1 MYGENDSDA
10 HVLRFADSVLW
21 LLSLEFRCRFVNSAA
36 RLNSEAN
43 SQSRFRI
50 QVHNA
55 SLPDSAWGFFKN
67 KMKATIAPLTI
78 AFVWALLGS
87 ACALH
92 AQTFQVGP
100 DASQSSQ
107 AKKDQNQGQPLGF
120 GSGLQNARIAR
131 AAEMALQRGDKAQAL
146 NYARLAV
153 KAAPNDAQLWFLLG
167 YAARLNNQLSESEQ
181 AYKHGLGLSPA
192 ALGGQSGLAQVY
204 NQAGRPGDAEK
215 LLKQVISADP
225 GRRDDVLLLGE
236 LHMRAKDYE
245 GAIDWLMRAERLRP
259 DARSEVLLAISYQQ
273 LKRMDQANHYLELAR
288 HRDPNNPDV
297 ERSLAS
303 YYRDTGKYED
313 AIKALQSIKNPK
325 PDIIAELGYTYQ
337 LAGRMNDSAKT
348 YARAAN
354 AAPKDINLQ
363 LSAAQAQVAAGAP
376 EDADPFLK
384 RAASI
389 EADNYRL
396 HAIRASIAR
405 MQDRADDAIKEYQA
419 AIANLPA
426 TPGEGPLYGVQL
438 HVELMQLYKS
448 TGDDNAAAQQLAT
461 ARKQIN
467 AMNEQGLGRDAYLRL
482 RAVIKLALGDTDGAL
497 ADVREALALNAE
509 NRDDLQLDGD
519 ILMKMGR
526 AEDAIAAY
534 KRVLVIDPKNRFALI
549 SLGYASRAANRP
561 DDAEK
566 YFKQLA
572 QIDPS
577 SYIPY
582 LALGDLATS
591 RRQFTVAQSN
601 YSKAYALAPKRSAVV
616 AGGLNAAI
624 EAHNMDLA
632 GEWAGRVTDAMNRD
646 PQVLRERERYLGF
659 KGDYEQ
665 SAAIGEQA
673 IQLLPHD
680 RDVVVYLGYAYLHLQ
695 RPQDRLPLANEHR
708 PKFPHP
714 PDLPLF
720 AGYVHKH
727 MGMSEEARQD
737 FTEALARDPE
747 VITAYVNRGYMLN
760 DLHQPQAAAD
770 DFEAALKRDPKD
782 GEAHLGLAYSYLDLN
797 KPSAALKHAELA
809 EKTMGDHKDL
819 HVIRATAYGRQ
830 DMLNKAVEEY
840 RAALKFDPN
849 DGALYLGLGNAL
861 FSERKYHDAVDQLN
875 IAARFAPDNASI
887 YALMARAYANL
898 DDREQTVKNAEMAE
912 RLAKNAP
919 IPDNDFQEPLQS
931 TIYVQTGQAFNTL
944 GDQNAAMDRFTRALE
959 TPKSNRVSVRLAIA
973 HLMAEQGHEN
983 DAQRQVALGLMEAGA
998 GETKP
1003 ASGPQFVLAADV
1015 FRSLHEYDLSQQYL
1029 QRAKLAGAP
1038 DPEIRI
1044 GMANNY
1050 LAVGDTAR
1058 AKAELAAVSASTD
1071 GTPDYQFL
1079 LAQANVFRQEHRGAQ
1094 AQTSFAQAS
1103 NAEGEDQ
1110 TAEQGLLQ
1118 AGGEE
1123 GWRITP
1129 TVSMLSD
1136 LSLSPI
1142 FEDSTVYVLDAKLDA
1157 TTPITPGETSLLPPP
1172 RSSLQTQWTNAFH
1185 LHFSPA
1191 LPLSGFFQL
1200 RNARGEI
1207 SVPATNSIVDRNTT
1221 DYTLNLGVDPT
1232 FRMGTNVITLNSGV
1246 QTTIRRDSESP
1257 AEMNQ
1262 NLLRIF
1268 TYVNT
1273 GSFFNAVSVSGY
1285 VIHESGPF
1293 TDNPGLN
1300 SSLFTTAIDFRV
1312 GSPWGKTALLTG
1324 WGQSKQTFSPRNYQN
1339 YFTSSYIGLERRFG
1353 DHLDVRAMLEFVRA
1367 WRVVDT
1373 NSGIAQNLRPAAWI
1387 NYSFKRNW
1395 NAQFSSAYSSPRS
1408 FHAYDAIQN
1417 GFSVSYAVPIRR
1429 RFNDEGGP
1437 VTLAYPIRFSAGVQ
1451 GQTFFSFP
1459 SGNNN
1464 QLRPYI
1470 GITIF

>member
-1 MYGENDSDA
+1 
-10 HVLRFADSVLW
+10 
-21 LLSLEFRCRFVNSAA
+21 LLSGEFPNRVRAIH
-36 RLNSEAN
+36 REIEPEAN
-43 SQSRFRI
+43 IESRFRI
-50 QVHNA
+50 QKHNA
-55 SLPDSAWGFFKN
+55 SAPGTTRDLFKT
-67 KMKATIAPLTI
+67 KMKAMIAPLKI

-87 ACALH
+87 ACALG
-92 AQTFQVGP
+92 AQTFQIGP
-100 DASQSSQ
+100 DASQSPQ
-107 AKKDQNQGQPLGF
+107 AKKDQNQAQSLGW
-120 GSGLQNARIAR
+120 GSNIQNARIAR

-146 NYARLAV
+146 DYAQRAV

-167 YAARLNNQLSESEQ
+167 YAARLNNRLSESEQ
-181 AYKHGLGLSPA
+181 AYKHGLSLSPS

-204 NQAGRPGDAEK
+204 SQAGRPGDAER

-225 GRRDDVLLLGE
+225 NRRDDVLLLGE

-245 GAIDWLMRAERLRP
+245 GAVDWLMRAERLRP

-273 LKRMDQANHYLELAR
+273 LKRMDEANHYLELAR

-303 YYRDTGKYED
+303 YYREVGKYED
-313 AIKALQSIKNPK
+313 AINALQAIKNPR
-325 PDIIAELGYTYQ
+325 PDVIAELGYTYQ
-337 LAGRMNDSAKT
+337 LDGKMTESAKT
-348 YARAAN
+348 YATAAN
-354 AAPKDINLQ
+354 AAPKDLTLQ
-363 LSAAQAQVAAGAP
+363 LSAAQAQVAAGSP
-376 EDADPFLK
+376 EDADPLLA

-389 EADNYRL
+389 DADNYRL
-396 HAIRASIAR
+396 HAIRGNIAR
-405 MQDRADDAIKEYQA
+405 MQDHNDDAVKEYQA
-419 AIANLPA
+419 AIAHLAA
-426 TPGEGPLYGVQL
+426 TPADGPLYGVQL

-448 TGDDNAAAQQLAT
+448 IGDDNGASRELAT
-461 ARKQIN
+461 AQQQIS
-467 AMNEQGLGRDAYLRL
+467 AINEQGLGRDAFLRL
-482 RAVIKLALGDTDGAL
+482 RAVIKLAAGDTDGAY
-497 ADVREALALNAE
+497 ADVREALAMNAE

-519 ILMKMGR
+519 ILMKLGR
-526 AEDAIAAY
+526 PEEAIAAY
-534 KRVLVIDPKNRFALI
+534 KRVLDIDPKNRFALI
-549 SLGYASRAANRP
+549 SLGYAFRAANRP

-572 QIDPS
+572 QLDPS

-601 YSKAYALAPKRSAVV
+601 YSKAYALEPKRSAIV

-624 EAHNMDLA
+624 EAHNMPLA

-646 PQVLRERERYLGF
+646 PQVLRERERYLNF
-659 KGDYEQ
+659 EGDYEQ

-673 IQLLPHD
+673 INVLPHD
-680 RDVVVYLGYAYLHLQ
+680 RDVVVYLGYDYLRMNKWEEL
-695 RPQDRLPLANEHR
+695 LALADDNSSR
-708 PKFPHP
+708 FPKE

-727 MGMSEEARQD
+727 RGQSEEARED
-737 FTEALARDPE
+737 FTEALTRDPE
-747 VITAYVNRGYMLN
+747 VVTAYVNRGYMLN

-797 KPSAALKHAELA
+797 KPSAALKQAELA
-809 EKTMGDHKDL
+809 EQSMGDHKEL

-849 DGALYLGLGNAL
+849 DGALHLGLGNAL
-861 FSERKYHDAVDQLN
+861 FTERRYHESVDELN
-875 IAARFAPDNASI
+875 IAAKCSPNDPNI

-898 DDREQTVKNAEMAE
+898 DDRDQTAKNAEMAE

-919 IPDNDFQEPLQS
+919 IPDDEFQEPLQS
-931 TIYVQTGQAFNTL
+931 AIYIQTGQAFSTI
-944 GDQNAAMDRFTRALE
+944 GDQKAAMERFTRALE
-959 TPKSNRVSVRLAIA
+959 TPGSNRLTVRLAIA
-973 HLMAEQGHEN
+973 HLMVEQGHED
-983 DAQRQVALGLMEAGA
+983 DAQRQVALGLMEAGS

-1003 ASGPQFVLAADV
+1003 ASGPQFIEAADV
-1015 FRSLHEYDLSQQYL
+1015 FRSLHEYDLSQRYL
-1029 QRAKLAGAP
+1029 ERAKMAGAP
-1038 DPEIRI
+1038 DPEVRI
-1044 GMANNY
+1044 GMADNY
-1050 LAVGDTAR
+1050 LAAGDTAR

-1071 GTPDYQFL
+1071 GPPDYQFL
-1079 LAQANVFRQEHRGAQ
+1079 LAQANVFRQEHQSAQ
-1094 AQTSFAQAS
+1094 ALTSFAQAS

-1136 LSLSPI
+1136 VTLSPI
-1142 FEDSTVYVLDAKLDA
+1142 YEDSTVYVLDAKLDA
-1157 TTPITPGETSLLPPP
+1157 TTPVNPGETSLLPPP

-1185 LHFSPA
+1185 LHFNPA
-1191 LPLSGFFQL
+1191 LPLSGFFQF
-1200 RNARGEI
+1200 RNARGQI
-1207 SVPATNSIVDRNTT
+1207 SVPATNSIVDRNTN
-1221 DYTLNLGVDPT
+1221 DYTLNFGIDPT
-1232 FRMGTNVITLNSGV
+1232 FRMGANVITLNSGI

-1257 AEMNQ
+1257 TEMNQ
-1262 NLLRIF
+1262 NLLRLF
-1268 TYVNT
+1268 TYVDT
-1273 GSFFNAVSVSGY
+1273 GSFFNALSVSGY

-1293 TDNPGLN
+1293 TDNSGLS
-1300 SSLFTTAIDFRV
+1300 SSLFTAAVDFRV

-1324 WGQSKQTFSPRNYQN
+1324 WGQCKQTFSPRNYQN

-1353 DHLDVRAMLEFVRA
+1353 DHLDARAMLEFFRA

-1373 NSGIAQNLRPAAWI
+1373 NFGIAQNLRPAAWT

-1395 NAQFSSAYSSPRS
+1395 NAQFSIAYSSPRS
-1408 FHAYDAIQN
+1408 FHDYDALQT
-1417 GFSVSYAVPIRR
+1417 GFSVSYAVPIHR
-1429 RFNDEGGP
+1429 RFNDEGGQ
-1437 VTLAYPIRFSAGVQ
+1437 VRLAYPIRFSGGIQ
-1451 GQTFFSFP
+1451 SETFFNFP

-1464 QLRPYI
+1464 QLRPYV